1 MGVEYRGQLVVGYDI
16 DELETIA
23 FQRLHIEDYE
33 DMNSREKSEVLGME
47 KFAPYYDADPDDC
60 IYGRSIAQSDDYSA
74 TQVSLKEIESVA
86 GVVVGMF
93 EEFGIRPDVYI
104 MAEGT

>member
-23 FQRLHIEDYE
+23 ANAGDEEILDYCARDKAE
-33 DMNSREKSEVLGME
+33 AFDMD
-47 KFAPYYDADPDDC
+47 KFSPYYDADYTDC
-60 IYGRSIAQSDDYSA
+60 IYGRSIARSDDYSA
-74 TQVSLKEIESVA
+74 TRVSIETLDAVRVIA
-86 GVVVGMF
+86 AEML
-93 EEFGIRPDVYI
+93 EEFGIKPDIYI

>member
-23 FQRLHIEDYE
+23 SKAGIPDIEEYC
-33 DMNSREKSEVLGME
+33 SRDKAEVLGMA
-47 KFAPYYDADPDDC
+47 KFAPYYDADYDDC
-60 IYGRSIAQSDDYSA
+60 IYGRSVARSDDYSA
-74 TQVSLKEIESVA
+74 ARVSIETLE
-86 GVVVGMF
+86 GVGLMMDEML
-93 EEFGIRPDVYI
+93 EEFGIRPDIYI